1 MPSNECSDYIA
12 IGRRNWLHSGSHFAA
27 SNIGFMYS
35 LLESCKLTFVPS
47 EKINVI
53 EFMRTDVLNRIKE
66 TLRKVVPAGGH
77 AFLYGSQARDEAR
90 PDSDWDILILLD
102 KLKIEAEDYDNVS
115 YPLVELGW
123 SLNECVS
130 PVLYNLER
138 LDEIPFLPLCTQRK
152 RRGDTIA
159 MSLSAEDITA
169 VVAYRKEK
177 AHATLIL
184 SVRMYCLCW
193 NPHVNC

>member
-1 MPSNECSDYIA
+1 MHNNAIERMFRHIA

-77 AFLYGSQARDEAR
+77 AFFVWLAGLGRGTSRFGLGYIDLVGQA
-90 PDSDWDILILLD
+90 
-102 KLKIEAEDYDNVS
+102 KN
-115 YPLVELGW
+115 
-123 SLNECVS
+123 
-130 PVLYNLER
+130 
-138 LDEIPFLPLCTQRK
+138 
-152 RRGDTIA
+152 RGGG
-159 MSLSAEDITA
+159 L
-169 VVAYRKEK
+169 
-177 AHATLIL
+177 
-184 SVRMYCLCW
+184 
-193 NPHVNC
+193 

>member
-1 MPSNECSDYIA
+1 MHNNAIERMFRHIA

-102 KLKIEAEDYDNVS
+102 KLKSRWRIMTMY
-115 YPLVELGW
+115 
-123 SLNECVS
+123 
-130 PVLYNLER
+130 
-138 LDEIPFLPLCTQRK
+138 
-152 RRGDTIA
+152 
-159 MSLSAEDITA
+159 
-169 VVAYRKEK
+169 
-177 AHATLIL
+177 LI
-184 SVRMYCLCW
+184 R
-193 NPHVNC
+193 